1 VKTFKSLLWLSTLT
15 FLLAGSLSAEE
26 SFNYTFD
33 IVKCSKAPEKRL
45 LGKSQWQSFLKN
57 SNATVLDSMQG
68 VTKEDEFSLV
78 HAGQKNPI
86 AYKDPRAGM
95 YQVQYVDRGLKI
107 DISIVQQKNGTLF
120 IESRGER
127 SVASPIQEHPERS
140 SVMLYETGA
149 TMKKGQ
155 TAVVASIR
163 GVMTTKYLKSQFPD
177 VTISESDYL
186 MMVITVE

>member
-1 VKTFKSLLWLSTLT
+1 MKTFKSLLWLFTLT
-15 FLLAGSLSAEE
+15 FLLAGSLSAKE
-26 SFNYTFD
+26 SFNYTID

-45 LGKSQWQSFLKN
+45 LDKNQWQNFLKN
-57 SNATVLDSMQG
+57 SNAIVLDSMQG
-68 VTKEDEFSLV
+68 VAEEGDFSMV

-95 YQVQYVDRGLKI
+95 YQVQYVDLGLKI
-107 DISIVQQKNGTLF
+107 DIMIVTQKNGTIY

-127 SVASPIQEHPERS
+127 SVASPIQEHPEPS
-140 SVMLYETGA
+140 SVMLYETGV

-155 TAVVASIR
+155 AVAVASIR
-163 GVMTTKYLKSQFPD
+163 GVMTARYLKNQFPD
-177 VTISESDYL
+177 VAITESDYL